1 MMLSIAGIFFLSLLI
16 LDVNKGTGSRLI
28 EQYSN
33 EAVIEATGIVGGL
46 FEEIQ
51 SRAFDEETITGSV
64 KKSNL
69 LTNLISIG
77 PDSAEYLST
86 SFDDIDDYNNYMLV
100 DSTTGMGDF
109 TLMVNVYYVEEDDPD
124 SDSSSSTFLKRI
136 RIAINNQYL
145 PVILVFNRLVSY

>member
-1 MMLSIAGIFFLSLLI
+1 MMLSIAGIFFLTMLI
-16 LDVNKGTGSRLI
+16 LNVNKGTGSRLI

-33 EAVIEATGIVGGL
+33 EAVIEATGIAEGL

-51 SRAFDEETITGSV
+51 SRAFDEETIAGSV
-64 KKSNL
+64 KESKL
-69 LTNLISIG
+69 LTNLKNVG
-77 PDSAEYLST
+77 TDSSEYLNT

-109 TLMVNVYYVEEDDPD
+109 TLRVNVYYVEEDDPD
-124 SDSSSSTFLKRI
+124 SDSSSSTFLKRV

-145 PVILVFNRLVSY
+145 PAIMVFNRLISY

>member
-1 MMLSIAGIFFLSLLI
+1 MLLSIAGIFFLTMLI

-33 EAVIEATGIVGGL
+33 EAVMEATGIVGGL

-51 SRAFDEETITGSV
+51 SRAFDEKTTTKSV

-69 LTNLISIG
+69 LTAVKDIG
-77 PDSAEYLST
+77 PDSTEYLST
-86 SFDDIDDYNNYMLV
+86 TFDDIDDYNNFIQV

-109 TLMVNVYYVEEDDPD
+109 TLRVNVYYVDEDDPN
-124 SDSSSSTFLKRI
+124 SDSSSSTFLKRV

-145 PVILVFNRLVSY
+145 PTRLIFNRLISY